1 MTKSVKKSSKPSKL
15 RWRIFSNLAFR
26 VTPSPHTVDEDN
38 IPPFSNSVPGP
49 ELGVVGGSGVV
60 APRPAKPRFADDDCV
75 GGGGGRD
82 SKDFGCLLDPLLG
95 TSLELNSRL

>member
-1 MTKSVKKSSKPSKL
+1 
-15 RWRIFSNLAFR
+15 
-26 VTPSPHTVDEDN
+26 
-38 IPPFSNSVPGP
+38 
-49 ELGVVGGSGVV
+49 VVGGSGVV

-95 TSLELNSRL
+95 RSLELNNRLQGYSQMGRGRGAATGHSTRQTGRSIDFIRF